1 MFDNIE
7 WKKVKMKWQNI
18 ELHKNKND
26 IGNIEVDL
34 SCTSQDFDY
43 ILVITVFKDIIHIYS
58 LHSSAMLHIV
68 NLVRK
73 VKM

>member
-1 MFDNIE
+1 MFDYIE

-18 ELHKNKND
+18 EPHKNKND
-26 IGNIEVDL
+26 IGNIEVAL
-34 SCTSQDFDY
+34 SCTSQAFDY

-58 LHSSAMLHIV
+58 LQSSAMLHIV
-68 NLVRK
+68 YLVRT